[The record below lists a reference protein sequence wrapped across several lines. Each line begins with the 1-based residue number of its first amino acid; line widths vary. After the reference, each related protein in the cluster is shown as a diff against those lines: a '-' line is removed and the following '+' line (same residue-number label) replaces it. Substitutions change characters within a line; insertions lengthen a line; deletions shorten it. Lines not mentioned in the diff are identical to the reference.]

1 MALGV
6 ADAHLLQQLQRPL
19 TGIALLHFFVQDQ
32 RLTNLFFNGVQGI
45 QRHHR
50 FLENHPNTIAAYAPQ
65 HALARP
71 QKLLALETDAAAW
84 VTGSGI
90 GQ

>member
-6 ADAHLLQQLQRPL
+6 TDAHLQQQLQRPL
-19 TGIALLHFFVQDQ
+19 PGIVLLQFFVQDQ
-32 RLTNLFFNGVQGI
+32 RLTNLFFNGVQRI

-50 FLENHPNTIAAYAPQ
+50 LLENHPDPIAAYASQ
-65 HALARP
+65 HALAGTQQLFP
-71 QKLLALETDAAAW
+71 LKVDAATR
-84 VTGSGI
+84 VTGLRI